1 MGYSPY
7 ALIAPRFFRPTDD
20 AVATPNERALL
31 RVIWRNPGVSRTE
44 LTGLTDLAQQTI
56 HRLLDQLAERGI
68 ISLGSPKPGLGKG
81 QPSPMLTLDG
91 AYAWSCGMSVNTDV
105 IDVCLMDFAGSVLAE
120 TNVQLREK
128 TVARA
133 LERVRDWVKEQQGK
147 LGLSDER
154 FFGVGLGIAGFHVSG
169 TSFNASLPL
178 HEWSLIELGPL
189 LTTYLDRPVWALNG
203 GKTGTIAEAMFGVG
217 RYIKDFAYL
226 SFNYG
231 FGGGLICD
239 GELLHGGNGN
249 AGEFS
254 QMYEDEEVT
263 RRPALQIIVEKLRAH
278 GVDVSSITYLRR
290 NFDPKWPGVAEWL
303 DEITPAY
310 NRLINAIWAVYDPQ
324 AIVFGGQIPAGLAEM
339 MIERTRLYGK
349 PRYGVGRASPKL
361 IVSEIKSDAAAMGAA
376 ATPFKLTFF

>member
-56 HRLLDQLAERGI
+56 HRLLDQLAERRI

-91 AYAWSCGMSVNTDV
+91 GYAWSCGMSVNTDV
-105 IDVCLMDFAGSVLAE
+105 IDVCLMDFGGSVLAE

-128 TVARA
+128 TVAQA
-133 LERVRDWVKEQQGK
+133 LERVREWVKDQQGK
-147 LGLSDER
+147 LGLLNER

-189 LTTYLDRPVWALNG
+189 LTTYFDRPVWALNG

-254 QMYEDEEVT
+254 QMYEDQEVI
-263 RRPALQIIVEKLRAH
+263 RRPALQIILEKLKTH
-278 GVDVSSITYLRR
+278 GVDVPSITYLRR

-310 NRLINAIWAVYDPQ
+310 NLSLIHI
-324 AIVFGGQIPAGLAEM
+324 
-339 MIERTRLYGK
+339 
-349 PRYGVGRASPKL
+349 
-361 IVSEIKSDAAAMGAA
+361 
-376 ATPFKLTFF
+376 

>member
-31 RVIWRNPGVSRTE
+31 RVIWRNPGISRTE

-81 QPSPMLTLDG
+81 QPSPMLRLDG
-91 AYAWSCGMSVNTDV
+91 GYAWSCGMSVNTDV
-105 IDVCLMDFAGSVLAE
+105 VDVCIMDFAGAVLAE
-120 TNVQLREK
+120 TDVQLREK

-133 LERVRDWVKEQQGK
+133 LERVRDWVRDQQGK

-189 LTTYLDRPVWALNG
+189 LTTYFDRPVWALNG

-231 FGGGLICD
+231 FGGGLISD

-254 QMYEDEEVT
+254 QMYEDEEIT
-263 RRPALQIIVEKLRAH
+263 RRPALQIILEKLNAH
-278 GVDVSSITYLRR
+278 GVDVPSITYLRG
-290 NFDPKWPGVAEWL
+290 NFDPKWPGVTEWL

-324 AIVFGGQIPAGLAEM
+324 AIVFGGQIPSGLAEM
-339 MIERTRLYGK
+339 MIERTRLFGK

-361 IVSEIKSDAAAMGAA
+361 IISEIKPDAAAMGAA
-376 ATPFKLTFF
+376 ATPFKQTFF

>member
-81 QPSPMLTLDG
+81 QPSPMLRLDG
-91 AYAWSCGMSVNTDV
+91 GYAWSCGMSVNTDV
-105 IDVCLMDFAGSVLAE
+105 VDVCIMDFAGAVLAE

-133 LERVRDWVKEQQGK
+133 LERVRDWVRDQQGK

-189 LTTYLDRPVWALNG
+189 LTTYFDRPVWALNG

-231 FGGGLICD
+231 FGGGLISD

-254 QMYEDEEVT
+254 QMYEDEEIT
-263 RRPALQIIVEKLRAH
+263 RRPALQIILEKLNAH
-278 GVDVSSITYLRR
+278 GVDVPSITYLRG
-290 NFDPKWPGVAEWL
+290 NFDPKWPGVTEWL
-303 DEITPAY
+303 NEITPAY

-324 AIVFGGQIPAGLAEM
+324 AIVFGGQIPLGLAEM

-361 IVSEIKSDAAAMGAA
+361 IISEIKPDAAAMGAA